1 MLFLELLAVAYL
13 LVAIL
18 ASFMVFS
25 AIANKSV
32 RAMFI
37 ILGLVMPIIF
47 LYAVVAS
54 LFSHKPTPRFNEE
67 MAGVEDEIETER
79 LRLFGGERTCP
90 SFGDHWERMYQV
102 YLEKVMA
109 KAAKASEHIVSIG
122 TGIHLGKAA

>member
-1 MLFLELLAVAYL
+1 MLFLELLIVAYF

-25 AIANKSV
+25 AIANQSIRV
-32 RAMFI
+32 MFI

-47 LYAVVAS
+47 LYALVTS
-54 LFSHKPTPRFNEE
+54 LFSQKPMPRFNEE
-67 MAGVEDEIETER
+67 MARVEDEIETER

-90 SFGDHWERMYQV
+90 SFGDHWERMYEV
-102 YLEKVMA
+102 YLKKVLA
-109 KAAKASEHIVSIG
+109 KAAKTSEHIVTIG